1 MPPVDNDAQ
10 TSDGTEE
17 LDPLDE
23 ADTIRIDDPDGI
35 IGHAGTTIER
45 TDDGLT
51 YDCTEWS
58 GESRSLL
65 DELLS
70 SSGIRHAWQ
79 GTVLGVAPDDEA
91 RVDAIIEEVL
101 ASATAALDPARDKVV
116 YEVGTWS
123 AAMQSSLAESL
134 TVADISYEW
143 DEAGD
148 LVVYADDEDEVE
160 EIFDQLPDPE
170 DPELSPDDG
179 VIVQDLLS
187 ALFVAAGDLAK
198 KPRDASAVVS
208 AADVTDRLE
217 RLSLPF
223 GFEPATW
230 RNLVALATNLH
241 DALVETDEEHRLD
254 DDELREQA
262 RALRDTLRRYV

>member
-1 MPPVDNDAQ
+1 LCDAQ
-10 TSDGTEE
+10 ALFLQRPE
-17 LDPLDE
+17 DPFSV
-23 ADTIRIDDPDGI
+23 G
-35 IGHAGTTIER
+35 
-45 TDDGLT
+45 
-51 YDCTEWS
+51 
-58 GESRSLL
+58 
-65 DELLS
+65 
-70 SSGIRHAWQ
+70 Q
-79 GTVLGVAPDDEA
+79 QLG
-91 RVDAIIEEVL
+91 
-101 ASATAALDPARDKVV
+101 
-116 YEVGTWS
+116 
-123 AAMQSSLAESL
+123 SL
-134 TVADISYEW
+134 TVAH
-143 DEAGD
+143 
-148 LVVYADDEDEVE
+148 EDELDVGRDWALGFFTAVMLREQDWDLWLDEHDWVE